1 MECESVGIGFCITH
15 DSVHGCADSAVCN
28 TECEIMGLSSVRIR
42 GWAFVSEFL
51 DRPHAVVRL
60 RFGLWNL
67 CSCSADSGPCA
78 FSGPRCSVLWIVV
91 VRSSHCL
98 RHLNLHNAPSC
109 KKGGVETGFVESGSV
124 CRVSVVL
131 MSPVDRGI
139 MEYAILDHVWK
150 PCTLRSPRLRNL

>member
-42 GWAFVSEFL
+42 GWSFVSEFL

-60 RFGLWNL
+60 CFGVWNL

-98 RHLNLHNAPSC
+98 CHLNLRNAPSC
-109 KKGGVETGFVESGSV
+109 RKGGVDSGFVESENVCCSHVACGS
-124 CRVSVVL
+124 
-131 MSPVDRGI
+131 
-139 MEYAILDHVWK
+139 
-150 PCTLRSPRLRNL
+150 RNHGMCDS